1 MQAFSIRQ
9 LKCRSQAPGT
19 PHHRHCCRVGAG
31 QGTKSDSQP
40 GTGWLLLP
48 PVAGTRKGY
57 DDLIV
62 WSEEFGSKP
71 VYAIEGTSSY
81 GAGLTRELQDA
92 GFPVVEVNRTD
103 RFVRRRLGKDVD
115 AVFREAVAIDAEA
128 AARAYLAGTATAT
141 PKTGADQVEMIRML

>member
-1 MQAFSIRQ
+1 MPEALGIRRFDR
-9 LKCRSQAPGT
+9 LER
-19 PHHRHCCRVGAG
+19 RV
-31 QGTKSDSQP
+31 
-40 GTGWLLLP
+40 WLH
-48 PVAGTRKGY
+48 
-57 DDLIV
+57 
-62 WSEEFGSKP
+62 P

-103 RFVRRRLGKDVD
+103 RSVRRRLGKDD
-115 AVFREAVAIDAEA
+115 AIDAEA

>member
-1 MQAFSIRQ
+1 MGPISREASDLIRAWSRGPITV
-9 LKCRSQAPGT
+9 LSGFPADRSFPT
-19 PHHRHCCRVGAG
+19 
-31 QGTKSDSQP
+31 
-40 GTGWLLLP
+40 
-48 PVAGTRKGY
+48 TRKGY

-62 WSEEFGSKP
+62 WSEEFGSNP

-103 RFVRRRLGKDVD
+103 RSVRRRLGKDD
-115 AVFREAVAIDAEA
+115 AIDAEA